1 MTFLRSFTFTAL
13 FSVVASFASAQ
24 TDKKWS
30 TKQCSDLYKAIGFFT
45 ALADKQWKK
54 KSEEVW
60 RYTLQSQRTIL
71 LSIKLSVTSKLE
83 TPHPLPI
90 PRTYHLYTHCDPC
103 V

>member
-54 KSEEVW
+54 KSEEKVAL
-60 RYTLQSQRTIL
+60 YA
-71 LSIKLSVTSKLE
+71 SVAADYSTVYQ
-83 TPHPLPI
+83 PV
-90 PRTYHLYTHCDPC
+90 CDK
-103 V
+103 